1 MASIV
6 SRIRTEPLQT
16 NQAAITEPAW
26 CRHLLTGIA
35 LLFLFFFLFV
45 PLASV
50 FFEAFRRGIPAFL
63 ATFDDPNAAAA
74 IRLTL
79 TVAAIC
85 VPVTTVFGLAAA
97 WAITKFDFRGK
108 SLLTTVV
115 DLPFAV
121 SPVIAGL
128 IFVLIFS
135 STHGWLGPWFAD
147 REIRIIF
154 ALPGIVLATLF
165 ITLPFVARELIPL
178 MQAQGR
184 DEEFAAMTLG
194 ASGWRTFLRVTLPN
208 VKWGLF
214 YGLIL
219 CNARA
224 MGEFGAVAVVS
235 GNIKGR
241 TSTMPLYIE
250 TLYFEYAT
258 VAAFALSSV
267 LTLLAVA
274 TLIVK
279 NIIEWKSN
287 EHRSN

>member
-6 SRIRTEPLQT
+6 SRFRIDPLPKNQSATCEPRWLRNT
-16 NQAAITEPAW
+16 
-26 CRHLLTGIA
+26 LLA
-35 LLFLFFFLFV
+35 LAVVFLLFFLLIPLF
-45 PLASV
+45 SV
-50 FFEAFRRGIPAFL
+50 FFEAFRQGIPAFA
-63 ATFDDPNAAAA
+63 ATFEDPDALAA

-79 TVAAIC
+79 TVAVIC

-97 WAITKFDFRGK
+97 WAITKYSFRGK
-108 SLLTTVV
+108 SLLTTII

-135 STHGWLGPWFAD
+135 TTHGWLGPWVD
-147 REIRIIF
+147 GLGIKVIF
-154 ALPGIVLATLF
+154 ALPGIALATMF
-165 ITLPFVARELIPL
+165 ITLPFVARELIPI

-184 DEEFAAMTLG
+184 DEEYAALTLG
-194 ASGWRTFLRVTLPN
+194 AGGWRTFFRVTLPN

-235 GNIKGR
+235 GNIKGL

-258 VAAFALSSV
+258 VPAFALSSI
-267 LTLLAVA
+267 LTILALFTLVA
-274 TLIVK
+274 K
-279 NIIEWKSN
+279 NIIEWKAG
-287 EHRSN
+287 EKG

>member
-6 SRIRTEPLQT
+6 SRFRIDSLPKNQSAICEPRWLRNT
-16 NQAAITEPAW
+16 
-26 CRHLLTGIA
+26 LLA
-35 LLFLFFFLFV
+35 LAVVFLLFFLLIPLF
-45 PLASV
+45 SV
-50 FFEAFRRGIPAFL
+50 FFEAFRRGIPAFA
-63 ATFDDPNAAAA
+63 ATFEDPDALAA

-79 TVAAIC
+79 TVALIC

-97 WAITKFDFRGK
+97 WAITKYRFRGK
-108 SLLTTVV
+108 SLLTTMI

-135 STHGWLGPWFAD
+135 TTHGWLGPWVD
-147 REIRIIF
+147 GLGIKVIF
-154 ALPGIVLATLF
+154 ALPGIALATMF
-165 ITLPFVARELIPL
+165 ITLPFVARELIPI

-184 DEEFAAMTLG
+184 DEEYAALTLG
-194 ASGWRTFLRVTLPN
+194 AGGWRTFFHVTLPN

-235 GNIKGR
+235 GNIKGL

-258 VAAFALSSV
+258 VPAFALSSI
-267 LTLLAVA
+267 LTILALFTLVA
-274 TLIVK
+274 K
-279 NIIEWKSN
+279 NIIEWKAG
-287 EHRSN
+287 EKG